1 MTNFMKKGV
10 FSLQRCS
17 YRGGSVG
24 WVSPPG
30 ILQFNQPYCYRG
42 GQIMPLTLLPAPL
55 ESRSYHSTY
64 TSAKAKFSNIQ
75 GFLDMWTRRHNL

>member
-1 MTNFMKKGV
+1 MTNFMIKGV

-42 GQIMPLTLLPAPL
+42 GGGVRLCPLHYCQPSPGFKKKNI
-55 ESRSYHSTY
+55 Y
-64 TSAKAKFSNIQ
+64 TSA
-75 GFLDMWTRRHNL
+75 LDGVLVIALT